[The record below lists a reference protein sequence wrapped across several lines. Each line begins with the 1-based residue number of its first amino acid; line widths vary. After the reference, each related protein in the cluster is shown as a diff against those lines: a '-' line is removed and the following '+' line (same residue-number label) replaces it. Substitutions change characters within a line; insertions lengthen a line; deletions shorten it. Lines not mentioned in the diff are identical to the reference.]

1 MSMIMRKGVTMM
13 NKDNYQAIANDA
25 ITILFHLSRN
35 QPDKT
40 TRKLARTLQERYEKI
55 LVEGE

>member
-1 MSMIMRKGVTMM
+1 MM
-13 NKDNYQAIANDA
+13 NRDNYQAIANDA

-35 QPDKT
+35 QSDNDI
-40 TRKLARTLQERYEKI
+40 RKLARIFQERYEKI